1 MDAVRNPERNLS
13 VKLLARNL
21 NRHKRM
27 NVANV
32 GVTKLQAENDP
43 DPKGAE
49 KKRLIRHCHW
59 MLAQAQAC
67 NLIKNYRRLS

>member
-13 VKLLARNL
+13 VKVLAGNL
-21 NRHKRM
+21 NRQERM

-32 GVTKLQAENDP
+32 GVAKLQAANDL
-43 DPKGAE
+43 DPKRAE

-59 MLAQAQAC
+59 MLAQAC
-67 NLIKNYRRLS
+67 KLIKIYRRFS